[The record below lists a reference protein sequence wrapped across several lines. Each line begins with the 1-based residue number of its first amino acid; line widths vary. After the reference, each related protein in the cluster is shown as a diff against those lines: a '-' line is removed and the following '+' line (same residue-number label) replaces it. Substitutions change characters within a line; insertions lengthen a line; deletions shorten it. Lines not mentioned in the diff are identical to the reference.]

1 MASFTN
7 PFSRVVNF
15 VQGWPEFLI
24 SQLQWGSDPTS
35 SVIWS
40 WLLVFIQMV
49 RYLSDDLKI
58 LPFNRLFIVGVLGY
72 RFMISGLKTEL
83 LVQAV
88 P

>member
-1 MASFTN
+1 
-7 PFSRVVNF
+7 
-15 VQGWPEFLI
+15 
-24 SQLQWGSDPTS
+24 
-35 SVIWS
+35 
-40 WLLVFIQMV
+40 MV

-88 P
+88 PWKMNQLILIDVVFTYLYWEKNSRKI